1 MEFHFSQQAEST
13 LLINT
18 LNYKEELLKNANG
31 NLIGH
36 KRFSYQTKA
45 LLPHLRCTGSYRGS
59 AEDFVSK

>member
-1 MEFHFSQQAEST
+1 MEFHFSQQAETT
-13 LLINT
+13 LLINA

-45 LLPHLRCTGSYRGS
+45 LLPHLMCRDDYQGSVG
-59 AEDFVSK
+59 EFVSQ

>member
-1 MEFHFSQQAEST
+1 MEFHFSQQAETT

-45 LLPHLRCTGSYRGS
+45 LLPHFRCMGGYRES